1 MNRSSSIAPI
11 QTSVNNNELWFVFC
25 SMVLLNRGDC
35 MSEHEDRQL
44 VGAFPYVPKQERAQ
58 QKRNSLLESGREL
71 FIKNGYEPTTAK
83 EIATHAGVAIGTFY
97 RYFSD
102 KRQLLLA
109 LLQNQLDKMLPP
121 EPNLIKTNPEE
132 FLAGILENHY
142 KQLEQIGLYQVLPEL
157 LIRDPELA
165 EVLIQSRK
173 NWHTRILLGLQHA
186 KEKGLT
192 WSDLELEMV
201 AWSILVILENIPKKE
216 KESGIKTDYVELAK
230 LICRMVFPPK
240 WMLS

>member
-1 MNRSSSIAPI
+1 
-11 QTSVNNNELWFVFC
+11 
-25 SMVLLNRGDC
+25 

-44 VGAFPYVPKQERAQ
+44 VGTFPIMPKQERAQ
-58 QKRNSLLESGREL
+58 QKRNTLLESGREL

-109 LLQNQLDKMLPP
+109 LLYNQLDKMLPP
-121 EPNLIKTNPEE
+121 EPSWDNTNPEQ

-142 KQLEQIGLYQVLPEL
+142 QQLEQIGLHKVLTEL

-173 NWHTRILLGLQHA
+173 KWHARILSGLQLA
-186 KEKGLT
+186 KEKGVT
-192 WSDLELEMV
+192 WTDLDMEMV
-201 AWSILVILENIPKKE
+201 AWSILVILENIPTKE
-216 KESGIKTDYVELAK
+216 KESGLKTDYAELAK
-230 LICRMVFPPK
+230 LICRMIFPPK
-240 WMLS
+240 EMTS

>member
-1 MNRSSSIAPI
+1 MNHSSSIASIPI
-11 QTSVNNNELWFVFC
+11 SVNKNELWFSFY
-25 SMVLLNRGDC
+25 SMVVLSRGDC

-44 VGAFPYVPKQERAQ
+44 AGAFPYVPQQKRAQ

-121 EPNLIKTNPEE
+121 EPKWIMANPEQ
-132 FLAGILENHY
+132 FLAAILESHF

-165 EVLIQSRK
+165 EILIQSRK
-173 NWHTRILLGLQHA
+173 NWHARILTGLQQA

-192 WSDLELEMV
+192 WPDLELEVV

-216 KESGIKTDYVELAK
+216 KESGLKTDYVELAK
-230 LICRMVFPPK
+230 IICRMVFPPK
-240 WMLS
+240 GMTS